1 MNNILGDP
9 KKSLLL
15 GLAISLVI
23 LIAWMAIAGAD
34 RVGLVSF
41 LLRWVHVFSA
51 IIWVGMIW
59 FVNFIQFAAIRDAD
73 DAGKAAIHK
82 FVVPKVAMTFRH
94 TSHAVLLTGI
104 LLLITSGYLLD
115 RLIFTSAVYVPPLRN
130 ALLWSGTIAGV
141 AMWAFVHFKIW
152 PNIKIVLGE
161 TPGDADAKARARD
174 TVRIYARLNL
184 ILALPVTFVM
194 IAAAHLY

>member
-1 MNNILGDP
+1 MNDILGDP

-15 GLAISLVI
+15 GLAISVAI
-23 LIAWMAIAGAD
+23 LIAWMAVAGVD
-34 RVGLVSF
+34 RIGLLSF
-41 LLRWVHVFSA
+41 LLRWTHVFSA

-82 FVVPKVAMTFRH
+82 FIVPKVALTFRH

-115 RLIFTSAVYVPPLRN
+115 RLVFTSAVYVPPLRN
-130 ALLWSGTIAGV
+130 ALLWSGTLAGF

-152 PNIKIVLGE
+152 PNIKVVLGE
-161 TPGDADAKARARD
+161 TPGDADAKMRARD
-174 TVRIYARLNL
+174 SVRIYARLNL
-184 ILALPVTFVM
+184 ILSVPVTFVM